1 MDLGLLHPIAQYIF
15 WSFIIICMPIW
26 VLDMTTLLKL
36 RSRKFRNEEIIV
48 GLGYFIQFIYYL
60 LFSSFVLVFFAFA
73 GLVVNSDLWWSL
85 FLFAIFGWWLFEYV
99 DNFSEVFNTSFKR
112 IFTIF
117 LGIFVLLFLF
127 FYIFF
132 YEDRIYKVSK
142 YCKPTENPK
151 IKICK
156 FSNGVY
162 MGELKAFLRHGEGV
176 YKFNSGAS
184 YSGGWKNSLR
194 HGTGTTITAEGVTTT
209 EVWKKGKK
217 SN

>member
-1 MDLGLLHPIAQYIF
+1 MMI
-15 WSFIIICMPIW
+15 
-26 VLDMTTLLKL
+26 
-36 RSRKFRNEEIIV
+36 
-48 GLGYFIQFIYYL
+48 
-60 LFSSFVLVFFAFA
+60 
-73 GLVVNSDLWWSL
+73 
-85 FLFAIFGWWLFEYV
+85 
-99 DNFSEVFNTSFKR
+99 
-112 IFTIF
+112 IF
-117 LGIFVLLFLF
+117 LGIFTLLFLF

-184 YSGGWKNSLR
+184 YSGAWKNSLR
-194 HGTGTTITAEGVTTT
+194 HGTGTTLTVEGATTT
-209 EVWKKGKK
+209 DVWKKGKK
-217 SN
+217 SNWHLGKNS

>member
-1 MDLGLLHPIAQYIF
+1 MNLGLLHPIAQYAF
-15 WSFIIICMPIW
+15 WSFVGIGGPAWI
-26 VLDMTTLLKL
+26 LDMTILIKL

-48 GLGYFIQFIYYL
+48 GLAYFILFIGYL
-60 LFSSFVLVFFAFA
+60 IFSSFVFVFFAFA
-73 GLVVNSDLWWSL
+73 GLVVNFDFWWDLL
-85 FLFAIFGWWLFEYV
+85 ILGVFGWWLLDYIKV
-99 DNFSEVFNTSFKR
+99 FSISFGISHKKMS
-112 IFTIF
+112 IIF
-117 LGIFVLLFLF
+117 LGSFVSLFLI
-127 FYIFF
+127 FYAYF
-132 YEDRIYKVSK
+132 YEDRIYKTSK

-184 YSGGWKNSLR
+184 YSGAWKNSLR
-194 HGTGTTITAEGVTTT
+194 HGTGTTLTAEGVTTT
-209 EVWKKGKK
+209 DVWKKGKK

>member
-1 MDLGLLHPIAQYIF
+1 MDIGLLHPIAQYIF
-15 WSFIIICMPIW
+15 WSFIGIGGPAW

-48 GLGYFIQFIYYL
+48 GLGYFILFIGYL
-60 LFSSFVLVFFAFA
+60 IFSSFAFVFFAFA
-73 GLVVNSDLWWSL
+73 GLVINFALLWSLLLMGYFAWWLLDYIKAFSISFGISHKKMSIIFIGSFVSL
-85 FLFAIFGWWLFEYV
+85 FLIFYV
-99 DNFSEVFNTSFKR
+99 
-112 IFTIF
+112 
-117 LGIFVLLFLF
+117 
-127 FYIFF
+127 YF

-184 YSGGWKNSLR
+184 Y
-194 HGTGTTITAEGVTTT
+194 
-209 EVWKKGKK
+209 
-217 SN
+217 

>member
-15 WSFIIICMPIW
+15 WSFIIICTPFW

-48 GLGYFIQFIYYL
+48 GLAYFILFIGYL
-60 LFSSFVLVFFAFA
+60 IFSSFAFVFFAFA
-73 GLVVNSDLWWSL
+73 GLVVNYDFWWSL
-85 FLFAIFGWWLFEYV
+85 FLLAIFGWWLFEFV
-99 DNFSEVFNTSFKR
+99 DNFSEAFNTSFKR
-112 IFTIF
+112 VFTIF
-117 LGIFVLLFLF
+117 LGIFVLFFLF

-162 MGELKAFLRHGEGV
+162 IGELKAFLRHGEGV

-184 YSGGWKNSLR
+184 YSGEWQNSLR
-194 HGTGTTITAEGVTTT
+194 HGTGITITKKGVKTTD
-209 EVWKKGKK
+209 EWEKGKK
-217 SN
+217 K

>member
-1 MDLGLLHPIAQYIF
+1 MNLGLLHPIAQYAF
-15 WSFIIICMPIW
+15 WLFIGIGGSAWI
-26 VLDMTTLLKL
+26 LDMTILLKL

-48 GLGYFIQFIYYL
+48 GLAYFILFIGYL
-60 LFSSFVLVFFAFA
+60 IFSSFVFVFFAFA
-73 GLVVNSDLWWSL
+73 GLVINSDFWWDL
-85 FLFAIFGWWLFEYV
+85 LILGIFGWWLL
-99 DNFSEVFNTSFKR
+99 DNIKVFSISFGISHKKMS
-112 IFTIF
+112 IIF
-117 LGIFVLLFLF
+117 LGSFVSLFLI
-127 FYIFF
+127 FYAYF

-162 MGELKAFLRHGEGV
+162 MGELKAFVTHGEGV

-194 HGTGTTITAEGVTTT
+194 HGTGVTTT
-209 EVWKKGKK
+209 ADGVITTDVWKKGKK

>member
-1 MDLGLLHPIAQYIF
+1 MNLGLLHPIAEYIF
-15 WSFIIICMPIW
+15 WSLIVIAGPAW
-26 VLDMTTLLKL
+26 VLDMTILLKL

-48 GLGYFIQFIYYL
+48 GLGYFILFIGYL

-85 FLFAIFGWWLFEYV
+85 FILGVFGWWLFGYI
-99 DNFSEVFNTSFKR
+99 DTFSEIFNTSFKR
-112 IFTIF
+112 VFTIF
-117 LGIFVLLFLF
+117 LGIFALFFLF

-176 YKFNSGAS
+176 YKFNSGES
-184 YSGGWKNSLR
+184 YSGGWQNSLR

-209 EVWKKGKK
+209 DVWKKGKK

>member
-1 MDLGLLHPIAQYIF
+1 MYIGLLHPVAQYTF
-15 WSFIIICMPIW
+15 WFFCLFGAIGLLLELKFLKK
-26 VLDMTTLLKL
+26 LDK
-36 RSRKFRNEEIIV
+36 NEI
-48 GLGYFIQFIYYL
+48 
-60 LFSSFVLVFFAFA
+60 FSSLCDFIFFIGYLIFSAFALVFFSFA
-73 GLVVNSDLWWSL
+73 EIVVNWTLFWSL
-85 FLFAIFGWWLFEYV
+85 FLIVYFGYWLLRYV
-99 DNFSEVFNTSFKR
+99 QAFSYIYNISFKKT
-112 IFTIF
+112 FVIF

-127 FYIFF
+127 FFIFF

-162 MGELKAFLRHGEGV
+162 AGELKAFLRHGEGI
-176 YKFNSGAS
+176 YNFNSGAS

-194 HGTGTTITAEGVTTT
+194 HGTGVTTTAEGEVTTDM
-209 EVWKKGKK
+209 WKKGKK

>member
-1 MDLGLLHPIAQYIF
+1 MNLGLLHPIAEHIF
-15 WSFIIICMPIW
+15 WSFIGIAGPAW
-26 VLDMTTLLKL
+26 VLDMTTILKL

-48 GLGYFIQFIYYL
+48 GLAYFILFIGYL
-60 LFSSFVLVFFAFA
+60 IFSSFAFVFFAFA
-73 GLVVNSDLWWSL
+73 GLVINFALLWSL
-85 FLFAIFGWWLFEYV
+85 LLMGYFAWWLLDYIKS
-99 DNFSEVFNTSFKR
+99 FSISFGISYKK
-112 IFTIF
+112 ISIIF
-117 LGIFVLLFLF
+117 LGSFVLLFLF
-127 FYIFF
+127 FYAYF

-194 HGTGTTITAEGVTTT
+194 HGTGTTLTAEGVTTT
-209 EVWKKGKK
+209 DVWKKGKK

>member
-1 MDLGLLHPIAQYIF
+1 MSLILFNPIANYIFWIFVLIGGLGWLLDELKFIKFKNKETFVGLCFLLLFIGYTIFVSFGFAFFSFTGMVVNFSFYWNLGLL
-15 WSFIIICMPIW
+15 
-26 VLDMTTLLKL
+26 
-36 RSRKFRNEEIIV
+36 
-48 GLGYFIQFIYYL
+48 
-60 LFSSFVLVFFAFA
+60 
-73 GLVVNSDLWWSL
+73 
-85 FLFAIFGWWLFEYV
+85 AIFGWWLFDYIDV
-99 DNFSEVFNTSFKR
+99 FSETFNTSFKKMM
-112 IFTIF
+112 IIF
-117 LGIFVLLFLF
+117 LGIFTLLFLF

-184 YSGGWKNSLR
+184 YSGGWKSSLR

-209 EVWKKGKK
+209 DVWKKGKK

>member
-1 MDLGLLHPIAQYIF
+1 MNLGLLHPIAEYIF
-15 WSFIIICMPIW
+15 WSVIVISGPAWI
-26 VLDMTTLLKL
+26 LDMTTLLKL

-48 GLGYFIQFIYYL
+48 GIGYFIFFIGYL
-60 LFSSFVLVFFAFA
+60 IFSSFIFVFFAFA
-73 GLVVNSDLWWSL
+73 GLVVYSDFWWSL
-85 FLFAIFGWWLFEYV
+85 VMIGVFSWMLFHNINVFSISFGITYKKM
-99 DNFSEVFNTSFKR
+99 S
-112 IFTIF
+112 IIF
-117 LGIFVLLFLF
+117 LGSFVSLFLI
-127 FYIFF
+127 FYAYF

-194 HGTGTTITAEGVTTT
+194 HGTGITITAEGTTT
-209 EVWKKGKK
+209 TDTWNKGKR

>member
-1 MDLGLLHPIAQYIF
+1 MNLGTLHPIAQYIF
-15 WSFIIICMPIW
+15 WSFFIICMPFW

-48 GLGYFIQFIYYL
+48 GLSYLILFIGYLI
-60 LFSSFVLVFFAFA
+60 FSSFAFVFFAFA
-73 GLVVNSDLWWSL
+73 GLVVNYDFWWSL

-162 MGELKAFLRHGEGV
+162 TGELKAFLRHGEGV

-184 YSGGWKNSLR
+184 YSGAWKNSLR
-194 HGTGTTITAEGVTTT
+194 HGTGTTLTAEGVTTT
-209 EVWKKGKK
+209 DVWKKGKK

>member
-1 MDLGLLHPIAQYIF
+1 MSIDLLHPIANYIF
-15 WSFIIICMPIW
+15 WTFLLIGSFGW
-26 VLDMTTLLKL
+26 LLELKFI
-36 RSRKFRNEEIIV
+36 KFRNKQILV
-48 GLGYFIQFIYYL
+48 GLCYFILFIGYL
-60 LFSSFVLVFFAFA
+60 IFTSFAFVFFAFT
-73 GLVVNSDLWWSL
+73 GVVAN
-85 FLFAIFGWWLFEYV
+85 FLFYWCLGLLAIFGWWLFGYV
-99 DNFSEVFNTSFKR
+99 DTFSEIYNTSFKKMM
-112 IFTIF
+112 IIF

-142 YCKPTENPK
+142 HCKPTENPK

-162 MGELKAFLRHGEGV
+162 TGELKAFLRHGEGV
-176 YKFNSGAS
+176 YNFNSGAS

-194 HGTGTTITAEGVTTT
+194 HGVGTMITAEGVTTT
-209 EVWKKGKK
+209 DTWNKGKK

>member
-1 MDLGLLHPIAQYIF
+1 MDINTLHPIAQYIF
-15 WSFIIICMPIW
+15 WSFLIICVPIW
-26 VLDMTTLLKL
+26 IFDMTAVLKL
-36 RSRKFRNEEIIV
+36 RSRKFRNEETIVNLSYIILFV
-48 GLGYFIQFIYYL
+48 GYL
-60 LFSSFVLVFFAFA
+60 ILSSFIFVFFPFA
-73 GLVVNSDLWWSL
+73 GLVINFGFWWSL
-85 FLFAIFGWWLFEYV
+85 FMLGAFGWMLLEYIKA
-99 DNFSEVFNTSFKR
+99 FSISFGISYKKMSI
-112 IFTIF
+112 IFI
-117 LGIFVLLFLF
+117 GSFVLLFLF
-127 FYIFF
+127 FYAYF

-142 YCKPTENPK
+142 YCKPTENLK

-209 EVWKKGKK
+209 DVWKKGKK